1 VDRLRDY
8 SIPFKGLKEGKHLFN
23 YEIGEGFF
31 ELFEQPLIE
40 KGDVKAEVELNKSS
54 ALLTLTF
61 RVDGNVETVCDNCL
75 EALTLHVENE
85 SLMYVKFGIE
95 YDEPTEEIIVL
106 PHEEHEINVAQLIYE
121 FICVA
126 LPIRHV
132 HPEDEN
138 GNVTC
143 NTEMLDQL
151 NNYLVEEGTEEEQ
164 DDDIDPRWAAL
175 KNLVDKSN
183 K

>member
-1 VDRLRDY
+1 MRNY
-8 SIPFKGLKEGKHLFN
+8 GIPFKGLKEGKHLFN
-23 YEIGEGFF
+23 YEIGEEFF
-31 ELFEQPLIE
+31 KLFEQPLVE
-40 KGDVKAEVELNKSS
+40 KGGLRADVELNKSS
-54 ALLTLTF
+54 ALLTLSF
-61 RVDGNVETVCDNCL
+61 KIDGDVETVCDNCL
-75 EALTLHVENE
+75 ETLTLPVENE
-85 SLMYVKFGIE
+85 SLMYIKFGEE

-106 PHEEHEINVAQLIYE
+106 PHEENEINVAQLIYE

-132 HPEDEN
+132 HPEDED

-143 NTEMLDQL
+143 DAEMVNQLD
-151 NNYLVEEGTEEEQ
+151 NYLVEEKTDEEQ

>member
-1 VDRLRDY
+1 MDRLRNY
-8 SIPFKGLKEGKHLFN
+8 GIPFKGLKEGKHLFK
-23 YEIGEGFF
+23 YEIGAEFF
-31 ELFEQPLIE
+31 GLFVQPLIE
-40 KGDVKAEVELNKSS
+40 KGVLKAEVELNKSS
-54 ALLTLTF
+54 ALLTLNF
-61 RVDGNVETVCDNCL
+61 NIGGEVETVCDNCL
-75 EALTLHVENE
+75 EALTLPVVNE
-85 SLMYVKFGIE
+85 SLMYVKFGEE

-143 NTEMLDQL
+143 NTEMMNQL

-175 KNLVDKSN
+175 KKLVDKSS

>member
-1 VDRLRDY
+1 MDRLRNY

-23 YEIGEGFF
+23 YKLGADFF
-31 ELFEQPLIE
+31 ELFEQPLVE
-40 KGDVKAEVELNKSS
+40 KGTIDAEVELNKSS

-61 RVDGNVETVCDNCL
+61 RIKGEIETVCDNCL
-75 EALTLHVENE
+75 EALTLPVENE
-85 SLMYVKFGIE
+85 SLMYIKFGEE

-106 PHEEHEINVAQLIYE
+106 PHNEHEINVAQLIYE
-121 FICVA
+121 FICVV

-143 NTEMLDQL
+143 DADMLDQL
-151 NNYLVEEGTEEEQ
+151 DNYLVEDQNDEEQ
-164 DDDIDPRWAAL
+164 DDDIDPRWADL
-175 KNLVDKSN
+175 KNLLD
-183 K
+183 